1 MAFKKNETKAN
12 TNEKNVNNN
21 ARVTIVG
28 KVVDVIEGK
37 KYNYLK
43 IHADRTKINPKTN
56 TPYYD
61 EFSIKFD
68 KSITLPTDEVT
79 AIVNATLSTF
89 STFYDKDRHY
99 TVILI
104 DGESIDTNVSSK

>member
-12 TNEKNVNNN
+12 TNEKNVNEN

-43 IHADRTKINPKTN
+43 VHADRTKINPKTN

-68 KSITLPTDEVT
+68 KSITLPTEEVT
-79 AIVNATLSTF
+79 AVINATLSP
-89 STFYDKDRHY
+89 FYDKDRQC
-99 TVILI
+99 TIIVIE
-104 DGESIDTNVSSK
+104 GEKIEVSNN

>member
-1 MAFKKNETKAN
+1 MAFKKNETKVN
-12 TNEKNVNNN
+12 TTEKNVNNN

-43 IHADRTKINPKTN
+43 VHADRTKINPKTN

-79 AIVNATLSTF
+79 AVINATLSP
-89 STFYDKDRHY
+89 FYDKDRQC
-99 TVILI
+99 TIIVIE
-104 DGESIDTNVSSK
+104 GESIDTNASSK

>member
-1 MAFKKNETKAN
+1 MAFKKNETN

-28 KVVDVIEGK
+28 KVVNVIEGK

-43 IHADRTKINPKTN
+43 VHADRTKINSKAN
-56 TPYYD
+56 RPYYD

-68 KSITLPTDEVT
+68 KSIELPNDEVM
-79 AIVNATLSTF
+79 AVVNATLSP
-89 STFYDKDRHY
+89 FYDKDRQC
-99 TVILI
+99 TIIVIE
-104 DGESIDTNVSSK
+104 GESIDVNVSNR

>member
-1 MAFKKNETKAN
+1 MAFKKNETKVN
-12 TNEKNVNNN
+12 TNEKNVNEN

-28 KVVDVIEGK
+28 KVVDVIEGN

-56 TPYYD
+56 APYYD

-68 KSITLPTDEVT
+68 KSIALPTEEVKAT
-79 AIVNATLSTF
+79 VTATLSP
-89 STFYDKDRHY
+89 FYDKDRQC
-99 TVILI
+99 TVIVIEGEKI
-104 DGESIDTNVSSK
+104 DVSNN

>member
-1 MAFKKNETKAN
+1 MAFKKNETKTN
-12 TNEKNVNNN
+12 TSEKNVNEN
-21 ARVTIVG
+21 ARVTIIG

-43 IHADRTKINPKTN
+43 IRADRTKINPKTN

-68 KSITLPTDEVT
+68 KSIALPTDEVNAT
-79 AIVNATLSTF
+79 ITATLSP
-89 STFYDKDRHY
+89 FYDKDRQCTIIVIEGDTI
-99 TVILI
+99 TV
-104 DGESIDTNVSSK
+104 SNN

>member
-1 MAFKKNETKAN
+1 MAFKKNETKVN
-12 TNEKNVNNN
+12 TTEKNVNNN

-43 IHADRTKINPKTN
+43 VHADRTKINPKTN

-68 KSITLPTDEVT
+68 KSITLPTDEVNAT
-79 AIVNATLSTF
+79 ITATLSL
-89 STFYDKDRHY
+89 FYDKDRQC
-99 TVILI
+99 TIIVIE
-104 DGESIDTNVSSK
+104 GDTINVSNN